1 MVCVQGECK
10 DGCAGVQCPAAQ
22 VCASGQCAIPDGGI
36 VIPLPD
42 GGVSTTGTGGS
53 PGTGGRTNTGGT
65 TGLAG
70 SSATGAGGTGAG
82 GSSMGHE
89 GGITTCSCDTSSGP
103 GASGLALL
111 LVALGVTSVRRRAR
125 ATVSRGRR

>member
-22 VCASGQCAIPDGGI
+22 VCSNGQCALPDGGI
-36 VIPLPD
+36 IPPPPD

-53 PGTGGRTNTGGT
+53 PGTGGRTNSGGT
-65 TGLAG
+65 TGAAG
-70 SSATGAGGTGAG
+70 SSVTGAGGTG
-82 GSSMGHE
+82 GSSMARE

-111 LVALGVTSVRRRAR
+111 LAALGIAAVRR
-125 ATVSRGRR
+125 ATPRVRSRR